1 MEIMGKMVRIPAGN
15 ITNLHYNFVVAK
27 PLVIIKE
34 LSAFAIKLELK
45 KIILFKPIFGLNLV
59 FHIKARLT
67 LDLTKQIKAIFFI
80 LKYKE

>member
-1 MEIMGKMVRIPAGN
+1 MPQENN
-15 ITNLHYNFVVAK
+15 ITNNF
-27 PLVIIKE
+27 LMIIKE

-59 FHIKARLT
+59 FYKKMRLT